1 MTQITL
7 PINAKEQNNAA
18 DAPKLKQPEPLAES
32 KQKKKGKD
40 KVRLRRKVEEA
51 LSPAIN

>member
-32 KQKKKGKD
+32 KQKKRKG
-40 KVRLRRKVEEA
+40 
-51 LSPAIN
+51 